1 LAKLGLSLLAMSFD
15 ILFIVQHYV
24 LYTSREGK
32 YQNEGE
38 EGDEDER
45 QPILTNQQDGV
56 H

>member
-24 LYTSREGK
+24 LYTSRESKG
-32 YQNEGE
+32 QSEGE

-45 QPILTNQQDGV
+45 QPILPNSHDEV
-56 H
+56 D